1 MTQQGQWQ
9 LTGSAAEKYEQVV
22 VPYGFETWARE
33 LVEDMTLR
41 PGDSVLDV
49 ACGTGIVARYAAEK
63 VGASGRVTGLDL
75 NPGMLAVARSL
86 QLSPG
91 AAEVSWVECSAVEME
106 LDGDSFDVVLCQQGF
121 QFFPDKLAALRE
133 MHRVLRPGGRLAISV
148 WHKPSPLNIALVNG
162 VERHLGTEAGNQQRA
177 SRIVPSAREI
187 ESYTLEA
194 GFRDVRVNLSEKVRH
209 LPRPEEYVPLHLAAQ
224 PVASQ
229 VLELTD
235 DARGALL
242 NDIVAELQPYV
253 EENELVF
260 PDSTNI
266 AMASK

>member
-1 MTQQGQWQ
+1 M
-9 LTGSAAEKYEQVV
+9 
-22 VPYGFETWARE
+22 
-33 LVEDMTLR
+33 
-41 PGDSVLDV
+41 
-49 ACGTGIVARYAAEK
+49 
-63 VGASGRVTGLDL
+63 
-75 NPGMLAVARSL
+75 
-86 QLSPG
+86 
-91 AAEVSWVECSAVEME
+91 
-106 LDGDSFDVVLCQQGF
+106 
-121 QFFPDKLAALRE
+121 
-133 MHRVLRPGGRLAISV
+133 
-148 WHKPSPLNIALVNG
+148 
-162 VERHLGTEAGNQQRA
+162 
-177 SRIVPSAREI
+177 PSAREI

-194 GFRDVRVNLSEKVRH
+194 GFRDVRVNLSEMVRH

-229 VLELTD
+229 ILELTD